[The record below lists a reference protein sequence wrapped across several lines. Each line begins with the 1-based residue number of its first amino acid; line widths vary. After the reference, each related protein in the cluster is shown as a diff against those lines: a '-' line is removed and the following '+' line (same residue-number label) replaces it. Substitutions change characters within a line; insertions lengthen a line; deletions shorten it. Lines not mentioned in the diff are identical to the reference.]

1 MPEEADKLMM
11 ENIGKN
17 LVDEDEYPA
26 TTKVNSPPLCTAL
39 TCFAFAPFV
48 LTNRLL
54 STCGTQI
61 HSRCVS
67 MIADLWNVPTESS
80 KALGTATTGSSEA
93 IMLGGLALKKRW
105 QAKMKVS
112 WLARFLLLLT
122 VGEKVLS
129 ADDVRLSLVTYLSIL

>member
-1 MPEEADKLMM
+1 MPEEANKLMM

-26 TTKVNSPPLCTAL
+26 TTK
-39 TCFAFAPFV
+39 
-48 LTNRLL
+48 
-54 STCGTQI
+54 I

-105 QAKMKVS
+105 QAKMKVRIFAFS
-112 WLARFLLLLT
+112 LSFPSLCRS
-122 VGEKVLS
+122 VG
-129 ADDVRLSLVTYLSIL
+129 